1 MVSIIMILLAI
12 LTYFYSR
19 IKHASILTLNRY
31 NPENIMEPVGEYS
44 HIVTAQAKQYL
55 FIAGQAGINSK
66 GEIGKKFEEQTILT
80 FQNIEKILISQKLN
94 FSNIVKLN
102 IYLTDM
108 KDRPKLTKIRSQFIK
123 KDFAAITLVEVTA
136 LALPE
141 LMIEI
146 EGIAS
151 K

>member
-1 MVSIIMILLAI
+1 MILFI
-12 LTYFYSR
+12 IIPIIVFW
-19 IKHASILTLNRY
+19 TLSKKLRWRKRY
-31 NPENIMEPVGEYS
+31 NPESIMKPVGEYS
-44 HIVTAQAKQYL
+44 HVIRSQAKNYL
-55 FIAGQAGINSK
+55 IIAGQAGINIK
-66 GEIGKKFEEQTILT
+66 GEIGKNFEEQAILT
-80 FQNIEKILISQKLN
+80 FQNIEKILVSQKLN

-123 KDFAAITLVEVTA
+123 KDFAAMTLVEVTA

-151 K
+151 S

>member
-1 MVSIIMILLAI
+1 M
-12 LTYFYSR
+12 
-19 IKHASILTLNRY
+19 
-31 NPENIMEPVGEYS
+31 
-44 HIVTAQAKQYL
+44 
-55 FIAGQAGINSK
+55 
-66 GEIGKKFEEQTILT
+66 
-80 FQNIEKILISQKLN
+80 SQKLN

-108 KDRPKLTKIRSQFIK
+108 KDRKKLTKIRSQFIK

-151 K
+151 S

>member
-1 MVSIIMILLAI
+1 
-12 LTYFYSR
+12 
-19 IKHASILTLNRY
+19 
-31 NPENIMEPVGEYS
+31 
-44 HIVTAQAKQYL
+44 
-55 FIAGQAGINSK
+55 
-66 GEIGKKFEEQTILT
+66 
-80 FQNIEKILISQKLN
+80 
-94 FSNIVKLN
+94 
-102 IYLTDM
+102 M